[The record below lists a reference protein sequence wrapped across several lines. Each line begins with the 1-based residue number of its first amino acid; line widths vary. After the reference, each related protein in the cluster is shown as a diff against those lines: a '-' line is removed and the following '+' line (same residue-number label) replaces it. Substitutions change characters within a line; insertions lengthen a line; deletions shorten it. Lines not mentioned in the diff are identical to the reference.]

1 VALFAFDSA
10 RLNDATTRAR
20 QFIAGFT
27 PGQKAVTVASGLALV
42 IGGYLFISHSSSPS
56 YTTLYSNLQ
65 ASQAGQVT
73 QALTTAHVP
82 YELQD
87 NGATVAVP
95 TSDVNQERINLAEAG
110 LPSGGTITFQTL
122 ASTGITSSEF
132 VQNVDYQQALE
143 GQLESTIESIQGIAS
158 AQVSLALPTTTN
170 SFAIG
175 STQAPTASVLV
186 NLNTGSTLSA
196 DQVQGISNLVAS
208 AVPGLD
214 ANAVTVVDNDGDV
227 LSSGGASDSANSD
240 NAQTVA
246 YDSQLS
252 TSLSALVEKVVG
264 ANNAAVQVHALLNFN
279 QQKTTTNGFQVG
291 ANGKPITAPTST
303 NSSSTSY
310 SGNGAQA
317 AGVLTAGATS
327 QPATGTSSST
337 TGTSGNYTATQTQT
351 TTAVGQVTQTIDQAP
366 GQVETTAVAV
376 LLNSSAVKRSQIATI
391 KSLVVAAAGLN
402 LKSGDTIAVSALPFS
417 PVKQPA
423 AAKKANITST
433 LEKNAPDA
441 AVLALI
447 LALFFFS
454 LRSSKRRAAR
464 FEEIPMQQ
472 FALNRAPIELEPGEP
487 LSFERLRPQALGT
500 SPVPLTGELDSFI
513 ESSPEEITQLMRA
526 WSTERA
532 AKGTD

>member
-1 VALFAFDSA
+1 MPPRAFDSA
-10 RLNDATTRAR
+10 RLSDATSRAR

-73 QALTTAHVP
+73 QALTTAHIP

-95 TSDVNQERINLAEAG
+95 ASDVNQERIDLAEAG

-132 VQNVDYQQALE
+132 VQNVDYQEALE
-143 GQLESTIESIQGIAS
+143 GQLDSTIESIQGISS
-158 AQVSLALPTTTN
+158 AQVSLALPTTSN

-175 STQAPTASVLV
+175 TTQAPTASVLV
-186 NLNTGSTLSA
+186 DLNAGATLSSN
-196 DQVQGISNLVAS
+196 QVQGISNLVAS
-208 AVPGLD
+208 SVPGLD
-214 ANAVTVVDNDGDV
+214 ANSVTVVDNDGDV
-227 LSSGGASDSANSD
+227 LSSGGASDTADSD
-240 NAQTVA
+240 SAQTVA
-246 YDSQLS
+246 YDSQLAA
-252 TSLSALVEKVVG
+252 SLSALVEKVVG
-264 ANNAAVQVHALLNFN
+264 PNNAAVQVHALLNFN

-291 ANGKPITAPTST
+291 PNGKPITAPTST
-303 NSSSTSY
+303 NSQTTSY

-327 QPATGTSSST
+327 SPTTGTTSST
-337 TGTSGNYTATQTQT
+337 TGTNGTYSSTQTQT
-351 TTAVGQVTQTIDQAP
+351 TTAVGEVTQTIDQAP

-376 LLNSSAVKRSQIATI
+376 LLNSRAVKSSQIPTI
-391 KSLVVAAAGLN
+391 RNLVMAAAGLN

-423 AAKKANITST
+423 VAKKASIMTG
-433 LEKNAPDA
+433 LEKDAPDA

-454 LRSSKRRAAR
+454 LRSSKRRASS
-464 FEEIPMQQ
+464 FEEIPLQQ
-472 FALNRAPIELEPGEP
+472 LALGRAPIELESGESSS
-487 LSFERLRPQALGT
+487 LERLRPRALSA
-500 SPVPLTGELDSFI
+500 SPAPLTSDLDNFI

-526 WSTERA
+526 WASERA
-532 AKGTD
+532 AKTAD